1 MDRLT
6 SMAVFAKVVEANSF
20 SAAAR
25 TLGISQATASKH
37 VQMLEAWLGARLLN
51 RTTRRVGMTVIGES
65 FHAQCVRILDDIDD
79 ARSASKNETN
89 LRGPLRI
96 AAPVCFGSTKLGPDP
111 ARFRG
116 KALGRHARGVPERSA
131 GGPAGGRVRCGDP
144 ARVPAKVRD
153 WSCRRLAALPHALCA
168 APAYLLGRPAP
179 RAPEDLADH
188 VCLLDRQLFP
198 EGWRFIGAHGES
210 APRLSYQVTANNAL
224 VLREAAADGAG
235 VLLAPEFCVQG
246 ALAEGRLVRL
256 LPQWSVLPIELSAA
270 FPATRQLS
278 AKIRGMIAYLADAV
292 ATA

>member
-51 RTTRRVGMTVIGES
+51 RTTRRVGMTAIGES
-65 FHAQCVRILDDIDD
+65 FHAQCIRILDDIDD

-96 AAPVCFGSTKLGPDP
+96 AAPVCFGSTKLGPILRGFAARHSAVTLEVFLSDRPVDP
-111 ARFRG
+111 LEDGFDVVIQ
-116 KALGRHARGVPERSA
+116 LGA
-131 GGPAGGRVRCGDP
+131 GQGPGMV
-144 ARVPAKVRD
+144 V
-153 WSCRRLAALPHALCA
+153 RRLAALPHALCA